1 MSAKRKSLGA
11 ALLAAK
17 EDQPSANSSVT
28 VQPDEDQ
35 AEQGTAYT
43 PPPSRQGKRFIGA
56 HFEPEVAIQLKVL
69 AATSDTTSQELLRDA
84 LNLLFVKHGQNPI
97 A

>member
-11 ALLAAK
+11 ALQAAK
-17 EDQPSANSSVT
+17 EEQPITTKRGLAEREAD
-28 VQPDEDQ
+28 P

>member
-17 EDQPSANSSVT
+17 EDQPIPNKPVPA
-28 VQPDEDQ
+28 QHEADP